1 MKNQSDSNSL
11 TTIIGFVLVAVI
23 LIGSQMLLKPK
34 RPQPQPAATPAQAQP
49 QPAETAGGRPPAS
62 ASQSSVPNP
71 QSLTPGPALLA
82 PLSAEPVPESIVVLE
97 NALLRVEFS
106 NIGGTVKSALLK
118 KYDAEVVPSGKYLL
132 GTAVLLPQG
141 WFNAAGTPMRVAAT
155 DSSVTFTARADS
167 LTITKTFTLRQDY
180 TLDHRVSIAGPGLGF
195 AIDGM
200 AGLALTEKNV
210 KEGLLHF
217 HFYSKVGKKLHQT
230 PSHQL
235 KKPQGKCDSADWVG
249 IKSKYF
255 LLAVIACGRT
265 FDSTY
270 AVALDDGRVGFSAV
284 VRKPAPETQFT
295 VYLGPIEYNRLRA
308 FGIGLDNVV
317 GLGWTRPLAVAML
330 WFLRLLYSIVRNWGV
345 AIIVFSILMKVAFYP
360 LTRTQTK
367 QMRQMQLLQ
376 PKLNELK
383 VKYKN
388 DAQKL
393 NSETMQLYKLYKI
406 NPASGCLPLLIQMPV
421 FWALYAVLRN
431 AIEMRGAALG
441 LWLKDLSQPDV
452 LFGHLPSALPMVG
465 GAAIGLVPILMGAS
479 SIVQTLMT
487 STDKKNLAMTI
498 IMPLFITLIFLNMP
512 SGLQLYWFMYNV
524 LSIGETVIT
533 MKGGLPWRKLKS
545 RMEPSMVTAPPPK

>member
-1 MKNQSDSNSL
+1 MKNESESNSL

-23 LIGSQMLLKPK
+23 LIGSQLLLRPK
-34 RPQPQPAATPAQAQP
+34 RTQPQSAVAPTPVQPQPAGTAQP
-49 QPAETAGGRPPAS
+49 AAS
-62 ASQSSVPNP
+62 AVVPTAAP
-71 QSLTPGPALLA
+71 TLA
-82 PLSAEPVPESIVVLE
+82 PLSAEPARESVVVLE
-97 NALLRVEFS
+97 NSLLRVEFS
-106 NIGGTVKSALLK
+106 SFGGTVKSALLK
-118 KYDAEVVPSGKYLL
+118 KYDAEIVPSGKYLL
-132 GTAVLLPQG
+132 GTDLLLPQG
-141 WFNAAGTPMRVAAT
+141 WFSTAGTPMQVAAT
-155 DSSVTFTARADS
+155 DSSVTFTARTDS
-167 LTITKTFTLRQDY
+167 LTLTKTYTLRQDY
-180 TLDHRVSIAGPGLGF
+180 TLDHRVSIAGPGQAF
-195 AIDGM
+195 AIEGL

-230 PSHQL
+230 PAHQL
-235 KKPQGKCDSADWVG
+235 RRPQGKCDSAEWVG

-284 VRKPAPETQFT
+284 MRKPAPETQFT

-330 WFLRLLYSIVRNWGV
+330 WFLRLLHSVVRNWGV

-383 VKYKN
+383 VKYKS
-388 DAQKL
+388 DPQKL

-431 AIEMRGAALG
+431 SIEMRGAALG
-441 LWLKDLSQPDV
+441 FWLKDLSQPDT
-452 LFGHLPSALPMVG
+452 LFGHLPSVLPMVG

-487 STDKKNLAMTI
+487 SADKKNLAMTI

-533 MKGGLPWRKLKS
+533 MKGGLPWRKSKS
-545 RMEPSMVTAPPPK
+545 RVEPSLVTAPPPR